1 MRTLDRFWFGPFYY
15 TSFRTSLFISIEH
28 IIFPL
33 KNPNTVLLVKNDSH
47 IPALWQ
53 VNSRDAETYTGAAE
67 DKRFCIKIAGLIV
80 IAKIFT

>member
-1 MRTLDRFWFGPFYY
+1 
-15 TSFRTSLFISIEH
+15 
-28 IIFPL
+28 
-33 KNPNTVLLVKNDSH
+33 VKNDSH